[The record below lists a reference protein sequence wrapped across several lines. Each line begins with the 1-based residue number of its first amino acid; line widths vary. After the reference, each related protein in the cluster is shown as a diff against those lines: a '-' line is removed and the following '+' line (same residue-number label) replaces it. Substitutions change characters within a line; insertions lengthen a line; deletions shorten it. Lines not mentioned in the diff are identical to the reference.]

1 MNKEGFKKLISLHE
15 LMEIIQQFSF
25 PLIPETCPV
34 LEANQRV
41 LAEDIQAGI
50 AVPTF
55 AKSAMDGYAVRAED
69 SYHASP
75 TKRINLHTVDQIT
88 PGNFSALILQ
98 PGEAIEISTGAPIPE
113 GADSVVMVEY
123 CERKNPDEIWV
134 SKPVSPGE
142 NIITI
147 GSDIQLG
154 EVILSKGTYIN
165 PAKIGVLS
173 ALGLQEVNVVKK
185 PVICIA
191 STGNELLEPGEPLE
205 PGKIFD
211 INRFTI
217 QAACENEGCEV
228 KSYGVIPD
236 NQSLIQTTLQKMI
249 EQGDLILLSGGSSLG
264 ASDYI
269 YDILQSMGDV
279 IAHGIAVKPG
289 KPTMIGRINQKWV
302 IGLPGHPTSA
312 LSNYYLIIQSL
323 IYRMQHRKQP
333 IRPTIKGVLTRK
345 LFSTIGRW
353 EFIPVSVDR
362 NSPIPTVTPLLTGSS
377 AITSLA
383 KADGFIELPEYAEII
398 EKGTEI
404 EVSLFSL

>member
-25 PLIPETCPV
+25 PLHVESHSVMESC
-34 LEANQRV
+34 QRI

-50 AVPTF
+50 AVPSF

-75 TKRINLHTVDQIT
+75 TKRISLHIADHIT
-88 PGNFSALILQ
+88 PGNFSSHALQ
-98 PGEAIEISTGAPIPE
+98 PGEAIEISTGAPIPD
-113 GADSVVMVEY
+113 GADAVVMVEY
-123 CERKNPDEIWV
+123 CESKNPDEIWI

-142 NIITI
+142 NVITI
-147 GSDIQLG
+147 GSDIRQG
-154 EVILSKGTYIN
+154 EVVLCKGTYIN

-173 ALGLQEVNVVKK
+173 ALGLQEVKVVKK

-191 STGNELLEPGEPLE
+191 STGNELLEPGEALE

-217 QAACENEGCEV
+217 QSACENEGCEV
-228 KSYGVIPD
+228 KSFGVIPD
-236 NQSLIQTTLQKMI
+236 NQSQIKTTLQKMI

-264 ASDYI
+264 ASDYMCE
-269 YDILQSMGDV
+269 ILQSMGKV
-279 IAHGIAVKPG
+279 IAHGMAVKPG
-289 KPTMIGRINQKWV
+289 KPTMIGQINQKWV

-312 LSNYYLIIQSL
+312 LSNYYLIIQSM
-323 IYRMQHRKQP
+323 IYRMQHRIQP
-333 IRPTIKGVLTRK
+333 VHPTIKGILTQK

-362 NSPIPTVTPLLTGSS
+362 CGPIPAVTPLLTGSS

-383 KADGFIELPEYAEII
+383 RADGFIELPEYAEII